1 VDKRDLT
8 VIPFQTDSFAGT
20 GSEEGTADW
29 TDVTKPRGLGVC
41 LQVEPHL
48 IDEVNNVY
56 AYTDD
61 LAGIVG
67 GVIALRD
74 RGVLLSRGGNTIS
87 YSALV
92 AAAITPADYATCDTL
107 GLFRLAAPADGP
119 LTVDFVGMR
128 YGTDFLTNGSFDSG
142 LTGWTTTG
150 STGEWT
156 ASAVTG
162 NVRKTAGTAGTLLQT
177 VSTTAGDWYVFGVA
191 CSTAAGA
198 VSMRVDGVDVF
209 QILGKAGTHPFQ
221 AASTAA
227 TIGVAVSTNFSGT
240 FEGMTCFRFPARAGD
255 MLDWVLTRP
264 GGFTSA
270 QIETADIAALNSIQG
285 AALQYFTPAGDER
298 KVADA
303 LTDIANSVG
312 AWWSF
317 DVETGKFRVQR
328 FDTPGKTNI
337 EPNTLGPSFSLTRTQ
352 TSSLTATAL
361 ASNGSTWV
369 EYAANTARFYGSDR
383 VLRIEGERTNEAANP
398 RALNAVVG
406 TATLPTGWIIANGAG
421 MSTSVASVGVE
432 EGRSFVDLKISG
444 TPTGLIWSMQPGGS
458 LDAPANT
465 GQTWTGSFFAR
476 LVGGSLTNISTIQ
489 CRIGERTGAGTVVI
503 TTAFPGTLSSTFT
516 RYTGTR
522 TISNTTVSA
531 MSMQVG
537 LALTA
542 SAVVTDLTLRLSW
555 PQLEIGAFASSPIL
569 PASTISTGQSTRG
582 ADIVTAPLSKF
593 GIGSTGVCTILGRS
607 RIPQNAPSGTNQVI
621 FQLDDGTENNRYR
634 FQNSAGGANLAVSR
648 TQAASTTTA
657 SATSTHTANSFF
669 TWGVTIDGVGNI
681 ISYAEGG
688 EVKSATGT
696 AISGLQHLRV
706 GHNATGGESIFGDM
720 ESFKVLPFAVT
731 STEIVSLVEKY
742 PADAVVVARDIFSIT
757 ARPADLRLNKQ
768 TVNWG
773 KRWRPLGEDECSG
786 SVTDVSKRSLTAPF
800 FPVIYT
806 YASTQ
811 TEARTWRD
819 EVLESLF
826 VYETPAVSE
835 AERRGALFGPMRQS
849 FDIELYGDNLDITP
863 GCTVNITYPRFGLA
877 SGKNFRVLRVSR
889 EPISRAVTFTVW
901 G

>member
-1 VDKRDLT
+1 MPSFNVSYYFSDIGFRTVLADPLPVTYWDRRIVTPPGFTQEIFNNVSLTGAAQTSFGKITLANEDGELDTFVSVCWDGHDIDVYYTDVVDPVFSDFDLVAQCVIRSLTVGDEVEIDIVDKRDLT

-74 RGVLLSRGGNTIS
+74 RGVLLSRGGNTTS

-177 VSTTAGDWYVFGVA
+177 VSTTAGDWYVFGVT
-191 CSTAAGA
+191 CSTAAGNVA
-198 VSMRVDGVDVF
+198 MRVDGVDVF

-369 EYAANTARFYGSDR
+369 EYAANTARFYGSDAT
-383 VLRIEGERTNEAANP
+383 LRIEGQRTNEIANP

-406 TATLPTGWIIANGAG
+406 SPGTMPTGWVVTNAAG
-421 MSTSVASVGVE
+421 LSTSVASVGVE
-432 EGRSFVDLKISG
+432 EGRTFVDVRAAGS
-444 TPTGLIWSMQPGGS
+444 PTGLTWTLQFGGN
-458 LDAPANT
+458 LDAPASAN
-465 GQTWTGSFFAR
+465 QQWTSSIFAR
-476 LVGGSLTNISTIQ
+476 LVGGTLTNVSVARN
-489 CRIGERTGAGTVVI
+489 RIVERNGAGTALVTSDVN
-503 TTAFPGTLSSTFT
+503 FTLSSAFARVTQ
-516 RYTGTR
+516 TR
-522 TISNTTVSA
+522 TVSTTTVSA
-531 MSMQVG
+531 VSFQVALG
-537 LALTA
+537 LVT
-542 SAVVTDLTLRLSW
+542 SAVATDVTLRISW
-555 PQLEIGAFASSPIL
+555 PQLELGSFASTPIL
-569 PASTISTGQSTRG
+569 PASAVSTGESTRG

-593 GIGSTGVCTILGRS
+593 GISSTGVCTILGRS
-607 RIPQNAPSGTNQVI
+607 RIPQNAPSGINQVI

-634 FQNSAGGANLAVSR
+634 FQNSAGGANLTVSR

-657 SATSTHTANSFF
+657 SATS
-669 TWGVTIDGVGNI
+669 
-681 ISYAEGG
+681 
-688 EVKSATGT
+688 
-696 AISGLQHLRV
+696 
-706 GHNATGGESIFGDM
+706 
-720 ESFKVLPFAVT
+720 
-731 STEIVSLVEKY
+731 
-742 PADAVVVARDIFSIT
+742 
-757 ARPADLRLNKQ
+757 
-768 TVNWG
+768 
-773 KRWRPLGEDECSG
+773 C
-786 SVTDVSKRSLTAPF
+786 
-800 FPVIYT
+800 
-806 YASTQ
+806 
-811 TEARTWRD
+811 
-819 EVLESLF
+819 
-826 VYETPAVSE
+826 
-835 AERRGALFGPMRQS
+835 
-849 FDIELYGDNLDITP
+849 
-863 GCTVNITYPRFGLA
+863 
-877 SGKNFRVLRVSR
+877 
-889 EPISRAVTFTVW
+889 
-901 G
+901 